1 MRFCLHPHTAVLC
14 GTTYPITTT
23 ERRLAPSPFP
33 LELVW
38 TTLAVEAETDLVDL
52 IYRVVCRV
60 EAVTLLAELR
70 MTAVFK

>member
-1 MRFCLHPHTAVLC
+1 MARRRHGTASAVA
-14 GTTYPITTT
+14 I
-23 ERRLAPSPFP
+23 P

-60 EAVTLLAELR
+60 EAVTLLAEWR